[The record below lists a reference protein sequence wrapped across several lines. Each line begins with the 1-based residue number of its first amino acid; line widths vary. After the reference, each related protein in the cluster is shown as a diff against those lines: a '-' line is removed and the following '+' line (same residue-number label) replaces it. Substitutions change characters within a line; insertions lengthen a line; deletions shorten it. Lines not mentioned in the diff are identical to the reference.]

1 MAAIRST
8 NTTPELLLRKA
19 LFKLGFRYRIALKRL
34 PGRPDIVLPKHRA
47 VIFVHGCFWHGHTCP
62 KYRLP
67 KSQTSYWAEKVFR
80 NRNRDHDVQ
89 EKLLDAGWRVAV
101 VWECA
106 IKGPKREHRLEAT
119 VDALA
124 AWLIGTHP
132 ELELPAG
139 DPTTQVR
146 AAPGGGAKQS
156 GGLFCEP

>member
-1 MAAIRST
+1 MWPCYDCSVPDSISPGARSANMAAIRST

-19 LFKLGFRYRIALKRL
+19 LFKLGYRYRIALKRL
-34 PGRPDIVLPKHRA
+34 PGGPDIVLPKHRA

-89 EKLLDAGWRVAV
+89 ENLLDAGWRVAI

-106 IKGPKREHRLEAT
+106 IKGPKREQRLEAT
-119 VDALA
+119 ISALSG
-124 AWLIGTHP
+124 WLVGVEP
-132 ELELPAG
+132 ELELP
-139 DPTTQVR
+139 DT
-146 AAPGGGAKQS
+146 
-156 GGLFCEP
+156 